1 MRKSRR
7 TLALL
12 LVFVTCFSIYA
23 SALAA
28 TDDETISMRSTL
40 TLSNSLSSSQARAR
54 GRSTQTEYLTVTFKL
69 YQSNGS
75 YITSASGSGYS
86 DVTASVSVSLSP
98 GSYKMV
104 STVTNGS
111 TSLTRTSN
119 FTI

>member
-12 LVFVTCFSIYA
+12 VVFVTCFSIYA

-28 TDDETISMRSTL
+28 TDDGTISTRSTL

-54 GRSTQTEYLTVTFKL
+54 GRATQTEHLTVTFKL
-69 YQSNGS
+69 YQSSGS
-75 YITSASGSGYS
+75 YITSASSSGHG
-86 DVTASVSVSLSP
+86 DVIASTSVSLSS

-104 STVTNGS
+104 STVTNGN
-111 TSLTRTSN
+111 TSLTKTSY